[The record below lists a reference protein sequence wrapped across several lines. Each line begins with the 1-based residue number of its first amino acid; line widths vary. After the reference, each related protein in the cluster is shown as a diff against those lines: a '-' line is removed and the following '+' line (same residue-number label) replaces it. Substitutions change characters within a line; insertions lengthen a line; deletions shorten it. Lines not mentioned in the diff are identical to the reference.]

1 MIQIDIE
8 KCARCGGCVDLCPTT
23 AIAFEDDVV
32 VIDPQICLAC
42 ETCVKVCPMRAPHRV
57 E

>member
-1 MIQIDIE
+1 MIQIDTE
-8 KCARCGGCVDLCPTT
+8 KCVRCGGCVDLCPTT

-42 ETCVKVCPMRAPHRV
+42 ETCIKVCPMKAPHRV
-57 E
+57 D

>member
-1 MIQIDIE
+1 LIQIDTE

-32 VIDPQICLAC
+32 VIDPEICLEC